1 SLCPGLRRASTF
13 LRLGIHNPQQF
24 PEVVD
29 EEIGSSFFQGVACQP
44 ISDAAGCNLSVG
56 PCRDVDSR
64 IPHYQGAFPKCAR
77 ILQDLEY
84 TDGVWLFLF
93 KAIATIDRHELLLYA
108 QALKDGVAW
117 VHRFVGQDR
126 QAERS

>member
-1 SLCPGLRRASTF
+1 MKLTAGAASESLLIPERPALRPTNEAQLNSLCPGLRRASTF

-56 PCRDVDSR
+56 PCLDVNSR
-64 IPHYQGAFPKCAR
+64 ISHYQGAFTKCAR
-77 ILQDLEY
+77 ILQDLEH
-84 TDGVWLFLF
+84 TDGV
-93 KAIATIDRHELLLYA
+93 
-108 QALKDGVAW
+108 
-117 VHRFVGQDR
+117 
-126 QAERS
+126 